1 LKYLSFFFL
10 FFFSAI
16 TYGQVN
22 DIHNTLNLF
31 FLADGIAQKIEIID
45 INTEE
50 SIYVIETDKSIH
62 EVFAT
67 PFAPVLIFSS
77 LEDSSINFIDL
88 RSMEVAKELI
98 LNSPPMHGVLDPSGT
113 KIAFTNS
120 LDGGFEYIS
129 AYSGERIFSLD
140 DFPAT
145 GPILFDVNQV
155 ELYFSS
161 INDNWI
167 GFLDLNTKR
176 YSEIDLPLSGQ
187 SAFELSSPSR
197 SMDGRYIYIAN
208 TSSGEVYVLN
218 AFSKIIFKA
227 FYVGSQPVRPYSTP
241 EGSFLYI
248 VDEASGKFI
257 SVDQNQFNTFYEGM
271 VPPGTNLIAVGRFDR
286 YNLFLSTHTKNY
298 AIFDNVRQR
307 VTDQGMLE
315 GTPVAVYGTVDGRSA
330 YIAFKDHKDMVKLS
344 FENQEIAAISTN
356 LNSVTAMT
364 VGMSNNVC
372 H

>member
-1 LKYLSFFFL
+1 MGSN
-10 FFFSAI
+10 A
-16 TYGQVN
+16 YGQTEA
-22 DIHNTLNLF
+22 IRNTLNLI
-31 FLADGIAQKIEIID
+31 FLADGLEQKIEIID
-45 INTEE
+45 INTEK
-50 SIYVIETDKSIH
+50 SIHVIETSKSIH
-62 EVFAT
+62 EVFAA

-98 LNSPPMHGVLDPSGT
+98 LNSLPMHGVLDPSGT

-120 LDGGFEYIS
+120 IDGGFEYVS

-145 GPILFDVNQV
+145 GPTLFDVNQV

-161 INDNWI
+161 VNDNWI

-176 YSEIDLPLSGQ
+176 YSEIDLPLNNQ
-187 SAFELSSPSR
+187 SNFELSSPSR
-197 SMDGRYIYIAN
+197 SMDGRYIYISN
-208 TSSGEVYVLN
+208 TTTGEVYVLN

-227 FYVGSQPVRPYSTP
+227 FYIGSQPVRPYSTP
-241 EGSFLYI
+241 EGSFLYM

-257 SVDQNQFNTFYEGM
+257 SVDQSQFNTFYEGE
-271 VPPGTNLIAVGRFDR
+271 VPAGTNLIAVGRFDR
-286 YNLFLSTHTKNY
+286 YNLFISTHTKSY
-298 AIFDNVRQR
+298 AIFDNVTQ
-307 VTDQGMLE
+307 TITKKGMLQ

-330 YIAFKDHKDMVKLS
+330 YIAFQDYKDMVKLS
-344 FENQEIAAISTN
+344 FENQEIVPINTN